1 MPDITVNFLASPQD
15 SANSTSECRLSR
27 PPVQYLPMPSA
38 NTSAASVFKKG
49 SIFAGLS
56 EQEFGL
62 LAVRMVQR
70 RRVDLLQ
77 RRTVHRTLRRSSR
90 RWRTRTGAVRPTAQ
104 AGRSPSCRY
113 SMASTIWRHRPS
125 PIAAFRFLA
134 RRILSPYACSIR
146 RSRSQYCPR
155 SEGAFGRRSALS
167 RSYPSPLCAI
177 GWQTCSVVI
186 PHLSKLEAELEAPQL
201 TASRV
206 L

>member
-1 MPDITVNFLASPQD
+1 MIPLDCMPDITVNFLPSPQD

-77 RRTVHRTLRRSSR
+77 RRNCAQDFTAFKPALADANRCGQTDGPGGSVAELPVFD
-90 RWRTRTGAVRPTAQ
+90 GVNYLAAQ
-104 AGRSPSCRY
+104 AITDCS
-113 SMASTIWRHRPS
+113 
-125 PIAAFRFLA
+125 
-134 RRILSPYACSIR
+134 LS
-146 RSRSQYCPR
+146 
-155 SEGAFGRRSALS
+155 F
-167 RSYPSPLCAI
+167 
-177 GWQTCSVVI
+177 
-186 PHLSKLEAELEAPQL
+186 LSKKD
-201 TASRV
+201 S
-206 L
+206 